1 MSFLG
6 HADPEISDAI
16 GMETKR
22 IAWLIVKLVTNI
34 GDNSIRSQVRQ
45 EVSQMCQRFTVPWID
60 D

>member
-1 MSFLG
+1 MIFLG
-6 HADPEISDAI
+6 HAAPEISDAI

-34 GDNSIRSQVRQ
+34 GDNTIRSQVRR
-45 EVSQMCQRFTVPWID
+45 EGSQMCQHFPVPWID

>member
-6 HADPEISDAI
+6 HADPEISDVI

-34 GDNSIRSQVRQ
+34 GDNSIRSQVRR
-45 EVSQMCQRFTVPWID
+45 EVSQMCQRFPVPWID